1 MAPLEKVV
9 CFIMDEKGWIRC
21 FESGETGLG
30 MEDKN
35 GGRKICFF
43 FFSLSYSG
51 FKKMLPQGVT
61 KGPERLPDFP
71 KVTQAFRCPVLGLS
85 CQTQCESLLSCL
97 GERAMQ
103 RTWRTWL
110 CCNTGSSLLGSGL

>member
-1 MAPLEKVV
+1 MAPLEKAVH
-9 CFIMDEKGWIRC
+9 FIMDENGWIRC

-35 GGRKICFF
+35 GGRKMCACVRVCVCVCVCVCV
-43 FFSLSYSG
+43 SLSYSG

-71 KVTQAFRCPVLGLS
+71 KVTQAFRCPVLSLS
-85 CQTQCESLLSCL
+85 CQTQCESLLSL
-97 GERAMQ
+97 
-103 RTWRTWL
+103 
-110 CCNTGSSLLGSGL
+110 